1 MGCIW
6 ELDYYSRPILEDSG
20 KKRWEVVVCQ
30 ALQSAANDPA
40 QAFRFSEYCPANEVN
55 SLWLEGA
62 IQRAIA
68 QAGYAPDRIRFFR
81 RQMKNMITKAC
92 KDLGLPSALTRRTV
106 LLNHWLQQRYAEVY
120 PNEPG
125 YQASDSDNPSVQYG
139 LDTAQALPDALRG
152 DQWGFVSLSVADF
165 ADLPEWEVGFGESFP
180 ISLLKLEPQQPIP
193 GLLIYS
199 NRALPL
205 AAWMSGLE
213 LDFLK
218 YDAPAK
224 QLVLETG
231 GGDRWTLAPLAQSAL
246 QAEAAAFE
254 TAKQAV
260 QGVHFIGIQTDPEAE
275 SFMGFWLLQE
285 LDLA

>member
-1 MGCIW
+1 MGHIW
-6 ELDYYSRPILEDSG
+6 ELDYYSRPILEESG
-20 KKRWEVVVCQ
+20 KKRWEVVLCD
-30 ALQSAANDPA
+30 ALQTTVDDPA
-40 QAFRFSEYCPANEVN
+40 AAFRFSEYCPASEVN

-62 IQRAIA
+62 MQRAIA

-92 KDLGLPSALTRRTV
+92 KDLGVPSALTRRTV

-125 YQASDSDNPSVQYG
+125 YQFSPNSTVQYG
-139 LDTAQALPDALRG
+139 LESAQPLPDALRG
-152 DQWGFVSLSVADF
+152 DQWAFVSLAATDF

-180 ISLLKLEPQQPIP
+180 LSLLKLEPQQSVP

-213 LDFLK
+213 LDHLK
-218 YDAPAK
+218 FDAAAK

-231 GGDRWTLAPLAQSAL
+231 GGDRWIMAPLAPAL
-246 QAEAAAFE
+246 LAEAAAFE

-260 QGVHFIGIQTDPEAE
+260 QGVHFIGIQANPEAE
-275 SFMGFWLLQE
+275 AFTGFWLLQE